1 MTPLQTKYYECYQD
15 KSRIKLI
22 ENFFTT
28 YDATCRKTS
37 QFILFPR
44 QKAFLNAL
52 STGNEVIAIKHRQ
65 AGITTISAA
74 WIAGQCA
81 FSKPE
86 SPETILCIANQRGM
100 AEELLDKIIGF
111 IDQIP
116 RWMWGPDYYSPDKN
130 NEKNK
135 RSIYVKQNKAEFE
148 LFNGCK
154 GYARSAGKNASRGI
168 SAVSILIFDEA
179 AFIENPVEVYS
190 AATAATSSVMGAK
203 TIMVSTPNGK
213 DLLYYKTY
221 SQALSHEN
229 NFTAVEFK
237 WFQDLRYNR
246 HLQWYK
252 KNEETGEVEWI
263 TEPVVDNLGNIPY
276 DEEKWRKLEN
286 DGWKATSPWYVKM
299 CKKFNNDSRMIAQEL
314 EVSFLGSSDNVV
326 APDVIEY
333 QRDKNVIKIDESW
346 PLRDPLTPETWIW
359 EDPNPSHRYIL
370 ACLPYGEKVLTS
382 NGLKEIN
389 EVSKD
394 DELINKDGEFVQ
406 IKNFMQR
413 PFNGSVYSVKLKN
426 IIDPIKFT
434 GNHPIWSSKNTKL
447 IRGTD
452 GKRRRIFNF
461 KFNETE
467 TLNIGDWVEYPNIY
481 HKKTLTF
488 EEIAKK
494 WEKYENIGRI
504 DFSVNNP
511 LCNSDFWYYCGMWL
525 AEGWCYKNKNGL
537 YTISTAHNK
546 NELRIHNKISSIV
559 KDVFKRNAT
568 VNKNKKEN
576 GLTILFNSKQIG
588 AFLEDTF
595 GKYAKYKFISEW
607 VKFIPDIFKYSL
619 IEGYFD
625 GDGCVNK
632 NYTSDYVSISKRLL
646 NDIQDI
652 LFSLGIVS
660 SLKKHND
667 EHCDIIEGRT
677 VCCNPKY
684 YLHIGKHDNAIL
696 MKGFSEKY
704 DIPLIETR
712 RKISNCY
719 LSEDLNSIYIQ
730 ISNIEIEKYDGYVYN
745 FETETHTFCCRGVAT
760 HNCDPSSGSG
770 EDSTSIQVIDCDA
783 VDETGT
789 PYFNQV
795 LEYNGKRT
803 GDEIAVLIDRYGR
816 VYNNALVV
824 VEDIGGWGSA
834 CLLSLRNMK
843 YPNLYYDESALKKY
857 TDYDPNRR
865 YSNVDIGRTPG
876 FKTNSVRPQMLS
888 NFAAALTNNTFRVR
902 SMRVINELDTWIWK
916 NGRPDHMTGFHDD
929 SITCLAMGL
938 FVMEFYMFKKI
949 KDAQKD
955 AKMIHSWRSSA
966 TIKPKDEIKP
976 TDDIDI
982 SKPRKLPIYS
992 SYQLNKQKSNR
1003 VKAFIMLG
1011 GFKTK
1016 KST

>member
-37 QFILFPR
+37 QFLLFPR

-370 ACLPYGEKVLTS
+370 AC
-382 NGLKEIN
+382 
-389 EVSKD
+389 
-394 DELINKDGEFVQ
+394 
-406 IKNFMQR
+406 
-413 PFNGSVYSVKLKN
+413 
-426 IIDPIKFT
+426 
-434 GNHPIWSSKNTKL
+434 
-447 IRGTD
+447 
-452 GKRRRIFNF
+452 
-461 KFNETE
+461 
-467 TLNIGDWVEYPNIY
+467 
-481 HKKTLTF
+481 
-488 EEIAKK
+488 
-494 WEKYENIGRI
+494 
-504 DFSVNNP
+504 
-511 LCNSDFWYYCGMWL
+511 
-525 AEGWCYKNKNGL
+525 
-537 YTISTAHNK
+537 
-546 NELRIHNKISSIV
+546 
-559 KDVFKRNAT
+559 
-568 VNKNKKEN
+568 
-576 GLTILFNSKQIG
+576 
-588 AFLEDTF
+588 
-595 GKYAKYKFISEW
+595 
-607 VKFIPDIFKYSL
+607 
-619 IEGYFD
+619 
-625 GDGCVNK
+625 
-632 NYTSDYVSISKRLL
+632 
-646 NDIQDI
+646 
-652 LFSLGIVS
+652 
-660 SLKKHND
+660 
-667 EHCDIIEGRT
+667 
-677 VCCNPKY
+677 
-684 YLHIGKHDNAIL
+684 
-696 MKGFSEKY
+696 
-704 DIPLIETR
+704 
-712 RKISNCY
+712 
-719 LSEDLNSIYIQ
+719 
-730 ISNIEIEKYDGYVYN
+730 
-745 FETETHTFCCRGVAT
+745 
-760 HNCDPSSGSG
+760 DPSSGSG

-843 YPNLYYDESALKKY
+843 YPNLYYDETALKKY